1 MHSPWVVL
9 MQRSD
14 QDTDRK
20 EQESKGYLFMSTLVM
35 KTCSQI
41 LLSLLPFY
49 DYCHCCDSSVSYSGC
64 VCSSSSSPSSS
75 SSSLTLLLPLVV
87 EQDTLSN
94 ILRSLS
100 FPYLLL
106 FEKLVD
112 CQTYSL
118 FYMMLGRPKPR
129 GGHTLRVHRHPSVIA
144 ALFYAPES

>member
-1 MHSPWVVL
+1 MTTAIAVILQFHIQVVC
-9 MQRSD
+9 
-14 QDTDRK
+14 
-20 EQESKGYLFMSTLVM
+20 V
-35 KTCSQI
+35 
-41 LLSLLPFY
+41 LLPPP
-49 DYCHCCDSSVSYSGC
+49 
-64 VCSSSSSPSSS
+64 PSSS

>member
-1 MHSPWVVL
+1 
-9 MQRSD
+9 MQRSG

-20 EQESKGYLFMSTLVM
+20 EEESKGYLFMSILVM

-49 DYCHCCDSSVSYSGC
+49 DYCHCWILQFHSQVAC
-64 VCSSSSSPSSS
+64 VLLPPPPSSS

-94 ILRSLS
+94 ILRCLS

-129 GGHTLRVHRHPSVIA
+129 GGHTLRVHRHPNVVA